1 MSLHTVFVLT
11 FILHILI
18 AQSIASRLSSDY
30 RYESGDD
37 EEYGLVKRVFFRKPT
52 PAPTQ
57 RTSSI
62 LENIIRPSS
71 TPSSNEK
78 PVIET
83 QKTAYAP
90 SYSTSDP
97 CNLNPCENGGRCIR
111 KGEMSYECKCVGPW
125 RGMYCGISDACY
137 RAPCQNEGMCINVYD
152 GYWCKCSSDYYGTDC
167 QNKYASSSSSEN
179 QCRPNICHTGR
190 CVSLET
196 KYYCDCPKDRSGD
209 HCEKEIFKRDISKF
223 QLYQSLL
230 NQLKRAMAKQNMKH
244 AHQYEDDDV
253 AIYDVKNGIYF

>member
-1 MSLHTVFVLT
+1 
-11 FILHILI
+11 
-18 AQSIASRLSSDY
+18 
-30 RYESGDD
+30 
-37 EEYGLVKRVFFRKPT
+37 
-52 PAPTQ
+52 
-57 RTSSI
+57 
-62 LENIIRPSS
+62 
-71 TPSSNEK
+71 
-78 PVIET
+78 
-83 QKTAYAP
+83 
-90 SYSTSDP
+90 
-97 CNLNPCENGGRCIR
+97 
-111 KGEMSYECKCVGPW
+111 
-125 RGMYCGISDACY
+125 
-137 RAPCQNEGMCINVYD
+137 
-152 GYWCKCSSDYYGTDC
+152 
-167 QNKYASSSSSEN
+167 YASSSSSEN